1 MSWFPPGG
9 GGACFGS
16 KREGSGERALSP
28 LDLAPVA
35 SVHANRGGLGLDLN
49 LLVCCG
55 FFFFLISILIVRIW
69 GLDPGVAVV
78 LISELPISSK
88 RDGPVNEE
96 SAWVLTSRGERSEVI
111 GTKILFRLPFGFL
124 FL

>member
-28 LDLAPVA
+28 MDLAPVA

-55 FFFFLISILIVRIW
+55 FFFF
-69 GLDPGVAVV
+69 DFDFD
-78 LISELPISSK
+78 SS
-88 RDGPVNEE
+88 DLGFG
-96 SAWVLTSRGERSEVI
+96 SGSCRGSD
-111 GTKILFRLPFGFL
+111 F
-124 FL
+124 